1 MLSIEVHVMSSDFP
15 SRLFYS
21 GSVVA
26 MPPPQEHALP
36 LPSHSVVCMK
46 ERWGRGGGGVGKGYG
61 KIMLYI

>member
-1 MLSIEVHVMSSDFP
+1 MSSDFP

-36 LPSHSVVCMK
+36 LPYHSVVCMK
-46 ERWGRGGGGVGKGYG
+46 ERCEGEVGEGYG

>member
-36 LPSHSVVCMK
+36 LPYHSVVCMK
-46 ERWGRGGGGVGKGYG
+46 ERCEGEVGEGYG